1 MSGPRSFSSVS
12 QAESTVQVT
21 LGILEPPLHTSWC
34 HLWGALGGCDVE
46 PSLEAYCRACWRPNT
61 ATDTDPRVGTR
72 VGTHGIQVL
81 PTGHLVPT
89 SDCCTPTSQVRKW
102 RHGVAHP
109 VGTRAGDVTVK
120 KGLGPQ

>member
-61 ATDTDPRVGTR
+61 ALPPQTLTRGWAQGWVHMVSKYFPQVIWFPRVTAAPPLHR
-72 VGTHGIQVL
+72 
-81 PTGHLVPT
+81 
-89 SDCCTPTSQVRKW
+89 
-102 RHGVAHP
+102 
-109 VGTRAGDVTVK
+109 
-120 KGLGPQ
+120 